1 MFAMDLMNNP
11 RIVEKQHL
19 PSDTTRE
26 VHPISSD
33 HFPLSQKL
41 RMAPQNRFNNQR
53 IKPQTQINLN
63 LFTIGNQVDYYITTG
78 YTEKLYLEVEANVVN
93 APVTLNVEFLIDRV
107 EIISNGNILST
118 VRDYNL
124 YHSWLF
130 KTYDQSI
137 RELPSYNKNTSFV
150 PQSLA
155 VGFHR
160 FYIPLKTFVDNCQ
173 PKLNIIKGGLLFR
186 IYFSEKGVVTG
197 LNTNVN
203 VSLADIIAQT
213 QQLSN
218 QLESLESQ
226 RKQNKM
232 LKYRFLNPIRAASET
247 IAMNAN
253 QQYNFR
259 LTSLNSLSAYLVFHI
274 TLVGNDPDDFAQ
286 IDSFELLDQNN
297 VLVSLKTS
305 HEQSRLVSLSLPGYI
320 ATLKTNIYLIPFS
333 FPTMA
338 DNGSQSGFYKMTTM
352 EQIKVYTSSTWT
364 NGNYTFECYSYDYN
378 TLILDKGVATVSK

>member
-33 HFPLSQKL
+33 HFPSSQKL
-41 RMAPQNRFNNQR
+41 RMPPLNRFNNQR